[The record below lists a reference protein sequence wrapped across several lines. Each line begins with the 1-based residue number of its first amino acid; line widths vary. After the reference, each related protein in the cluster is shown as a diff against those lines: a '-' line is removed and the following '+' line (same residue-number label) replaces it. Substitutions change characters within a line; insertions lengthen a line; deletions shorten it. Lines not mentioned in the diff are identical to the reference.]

1 MGALA
6 RENKVTAPPAAEIK
20 RLSLDPFYEKHLS
33 IGGFPIV
40 TSEKVSDFALLEAA
54 YLIDR
59 MIGHRPEILEAI
71 TQAGVRLAIMAPDEF
86 TTAIPEHSDHEPPAY
101 WDKRARGLGS
111 TTERPAV
118 SCGEENLLEY
128 PGDPYARENILI
140 HEFAHTIHHQGITA
154 VDPTFQ
160 KRLESIFAKAKLEGL
175 WKGKYAGTNPSE
187 YWAEGVQSWFDT
199 NRENDHDHNHVD
211 TREELR
217 DYDPRLA
224 KLVEEVFG
232 DRDWRYQKPKD
243 RDKPGHLA
251 GYDPGKAP
259 TFEWPAELVTAYEAI
274 EEGKNL
280 EKLKSLPL
288 AQLSKKLKSPRNP
301 KAVSIRIDNRGK
313 NSVRVFWIDFDGK
326 RKQYAETDPER
337 SFKQNTF
344 NGHLWLVTDASEK
357 PLALFAAGEKPCLGV
372 VGAAAAGAE

>member
-1 MGALA
+1 M
-6 RENKVTAPPAAEIK
+6 
-20 RLSLDPFYEKHLS
+20 
-33 IGGFPIV
+33 
-40 TSEKVSDFALLEAA
+40 SDFALLEAA
-54 YLIDR
+54 YLIER

-86 TTAIPEHSDHEPPAY
+86 TTAIPEHSDHQPPEF

-111 TTERPAV
+111 TKERPAV

-154 VDPTFQ
+154 VDPKFQ

-199 NRENDHDHNHVD
+199 NRESDHDHNHVD

-217 DYDPRLA
+217 EYDPRLA

-232 DRDWRYQKPKD
+232 DRDWRYRKPKD
-243 RDKPGHLA
+243 REDRGHLV
-251 GYDPGKAP
+251 GYDPATAP
-259 TFEWPAELVTAYEAI
+259 TFEWPAALVAVYEAI
-274 EEGKNL
+274 EKVI

-288 AQLSKKLKSPRNP
+288 ERLSDDLKSPRNP
-301 KAVSIRIDNRGK
+301 QEVSIRIDNRIK
-313 NSVRVFWIDFDGK
+313 NSVRVFWINFEGA
-326 RKQYAETDPER
+326 RKEYAVTDPER
-337 SFKQNTF
+337 SFNQNTF
-344 NGHLWLVTDASEK
+344 TGHLWLVTDHNKK

-372 VGAAAAGAE
+372 VGATAGAE